1 MRKQSRRMGRA
12 LSRNLVVLRPSP
24 SPCFSLYIFVIS
36 FTEFNSLDRFY
47 KSQLGPVDPLWG
59 SSQFILNSTVNEFF

>member
-1 MRKQSRRMGRA
+1 MGRA
-12 LSRNLVVLRPSP
+12 LSCNLVVLRSSP

-36 FTEFNSLDRFY
+36 FPEFNSLDRFY

-59 SSQFILNSTVNEFF
+59 SSQFMFNLIVNELY